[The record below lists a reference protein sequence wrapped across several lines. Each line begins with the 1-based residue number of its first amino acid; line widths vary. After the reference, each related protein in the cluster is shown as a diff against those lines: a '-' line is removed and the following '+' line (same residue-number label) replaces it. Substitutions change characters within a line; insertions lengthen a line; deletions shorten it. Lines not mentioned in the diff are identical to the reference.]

1 MNRDAPAESN
11 WNIGTC
17 ICTTM
22 VFVVAVIATVGIF
35 VISSTATDI
44 ANNTNLINQKTAV
57 LANGVVSANAT
68 QKLPI

>member
-1 MNRDAPAESN
+1 
-11 WNIGTC
+11 
-17 ICTTM
+17 M